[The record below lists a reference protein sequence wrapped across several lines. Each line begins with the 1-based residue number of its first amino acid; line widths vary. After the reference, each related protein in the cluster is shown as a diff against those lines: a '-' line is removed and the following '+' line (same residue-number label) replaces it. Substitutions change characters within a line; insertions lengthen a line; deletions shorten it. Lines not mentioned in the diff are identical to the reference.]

1 MACLYAGA
9 VWGLF
14 WIPLRA
20 LEATGLHSLWVTVIY
35 FLVCTLCLVPIV
47 ILRWKHVIAGGLQL
61 QITAMLSG
69 GALFLYMTAIVHTD
83 VVRVILLV
91 YLTPIWGTL
100 LARIFLGEAI
110 TPPTYCCHG
119 HSASERHMNRPMSD
133 MRYSKQ
139 RHLPE

>member
-1 MACLYAGA
+1 MNITIENRAKLACLYAGA

-20 LEATGLHSLWVTVIY
+20 LEDPGLHSLWVTVIY
-35 FLVCTLCLVPIV
+35 FLVCTLCLVPIA

-83 VVRVILLV
+83 VVRVILLF

-110 TPPTYCCHG
+110 TPLRIVAMAT
-119 HSASERHMNRPMSD
+119 ALLNAI
-133 MRYSKQ
+133 
-139 RHLPE
+139 